1 MILFKP
7 KSTIDRA
14 MINASI
20 NKSFESKLNLYFDRD
35 QHGAWLKKHIE
46 SPAFIEQLEVAWGC
60 SDFAADQAANDPLC
74 FRQLV
79 ESGDL
84 NRCYSEESF
93 VQSLSLRIE
102 EISDRKDEM
111 QLSRQLRLFRRRE
124 MQRIL
129 WRDLNRLAD
138 LTETT
143 RDVTLLAEACIKI
156 ALDYLHPIVAD
167 NFGKPTNS
175 DGNEQKLLVI
185 AMGKMG
191 GGELNLS
198 SDIDLIF
205 AYPEAGQTVGAKKSV
220 SNQEFFE
227 RLGQKLINALDAKTA
242 DGFVF
247 RVDMRLRPYGQ
258 SGPLVQSFAALED
271 YYTTQGRGWERFAM
285 IKARVVTGDPANIE
299 MLQQIINP
307 FVYRRYLDYGA
318 IEALR
323 DLKRKINLEV
333 ARKGMQDNIKLGQ
346 GGIRE
351 LEFIVQSFQL
361 IRGGRL
367 QSLQV
372 QSFKQALDEIATE
385 GLLEAEIKTQLWQ
398 GYIFLRN
405 TEHVVQAINDKQT
418 QQLPIDEL
426 SQQRVATVMGA
437 SSWDEFLHQ
446 LDGHRENIHRCF
458 SNMIADDEQVSA
470 EEKESELFW
479 RPEMNADESIAV
491 LKALNYQ
498 QPEEIIDTLTQ
509 FYTSRAV
516 VALSAVPRTRLDGL
530 MPEVLR
536 VCAAQEDSDRTFG
549 LVFNLIQAVLRRSV
563 YLTLLIEN
571 AQALEQLA
579 LLCQRSKWIADQ
591 LTAFPDLLDE
601 LLDPRHL
608 YATQSKVDLQ
618 DQLRQQTLRL
628 DADDQEQQ
636 MEVVRYFVRACNLR
650 IAASEITGRLSLMEA
665 SDQLTWTAEVVV
677 EHVANVAWHQMA
689 QKYGTPAA
697 PMDRAN
703 SSPTPGFIVVAYG
716 KVGGLEMGYKSDL
729 DLVFLHDD
737 LASETTGGEK
747 SVDSSTFF
755 ARLGQ
760 RIIHLLSTSTHAG
773 MAYEI
778 DMRLRPSGNSG
789 MLVSSL
795 SAFEKYQQQS
805 AWTWEHQAL
814 VRSRV
819 IAGDKITAQSFDAIR
834 ISQLRRKRNIEK
846 LRDDVAEMRIKMRKH
861 LDKSTK
867 DDKYCLK
874 QASGGIVDIEFMV
887 QFAVLAWS
895 HKFEQLVQWTDTVR
909 LLETMSHTE
918 VISEHQAQQLIKIY
932 KIYRSKIHKLQLQ
945 NQSPRISLSKLCD
958 ERQLVSMEWDNL
970 IVSA

>member
-1 MILFKP
+1 M
-7 KSTIDRA
+7 T
-14 MINASI
+14 NTSI
-20 NKSFESKLNLYFDRD
+20 QQSFESKLNRYFNRD
-35 QHGAWLKKHIE
+35 QDSTWLKKH
-46 SPAFIEQLEVAWGC
+46 LEDAHFHQQIQHAWGC
-60 SDFAADQAANDPLC
+60 SDFAADQAASHPEE
-74 FRQLV
+74 FRELV

-84 NRCYSEESF
+84 ESPYSQNT
-93 VQSLSLRIE
+93 VLQSLKQI
-102 EISDRKDEM
+102 ISAIPDADEKA
-111 QLSRQLRLFRRRE
+111 LGRQLRLFRRRE
-124 MQRIL
+124 MQRII
-129 WRDLNRLAD
+129 WRDFNRLAD
-138 LTETT
+138 VTETT
-143 RDVTLLAEACIKI
+143 RDVTLLAEACIKVT
-156 ALDYLHPIVAD
+156 LDYLHPMVAND
-167 NFGKPTNS
+167 FGKPLDS
-175 DGNEQKLLVI
+175 CGNEQKLLVI

-205 AYPEAGQTVGAKKSV
+205 AYPEAGETLGAKRSV
-220 SNQEFFE
+220 SNQQFFE
-227 RLGQKLINALDAKTA
+227 RLGQKLIASLDAQTV

-258 SGPLVQSFAALED
+258 SGPLVQNFAALED

-285 IKARVVTGDPANIE
+285 VKARVVAGKPKSVEALNDI
-299 MLQQIINP
+299 LNP
-307 FVYRRYLDYGA
+307 FIYRRYLDYGA
-318 IEALR
+318 IELLR

-333 ARKGMQDNIKLGQ
+333 SRKGMQDNIKLGR

-372 QSFKQALDEIATE
+372 QPFQQALQQITVE
-385 GLLEAEIKTQLWQ
+385 GLLEEKIKTQLWQ
-398 GYIFLRN
+398 AYQFLRN
-405 TEHVVQAINDKQT
+405 TEHVLQGIDDKQT
-418 QQLPIDEL
+418 QQLPMDEL
-426 SQQRVATVMGA
+426 SQQRVALVMA
-437 SSWDEFLHQ
+437 ESSWDKFLNR
-446 LDGHRENIHRCF
+446 LDEHRENVHQCF
-458 SNMIADDEQVSA
+458 TNMIADEDQVSP
-470 EEKESELFW
+470 EQQSSEVNW
-479 RPEMNADESIAV
+479 QPEMNEDESID
-491 LKALNYQ
+491 LLQALNYQ
-498 QPEEIIDTLTQ
+498 KPEAIIETLKQ
-509 FYTSRAV
+509 FYTSRGV
-516 VALSAVPRTRLDGL
+516 VALAAVARARLDML

-549 LVFNLIQAVLRRSV
+549 LVFNLVQAVLRRSV

-571 AQALEQLA
+571 SQALEQLA
-579 LLCQRSKWIADQ
+579 LLCQRSQWIADQ

-601 LLDPRHL
+601 LLDPRNL
-608 YATQSKVDLQ
+608 YATQTKVDLQ
-618 DQLRQQTLRL
+618 DQLRQQTIRL
-628 DADDQEQQ
+628 DANDQEQQ

-650 IAASEITGRLSLMEA
+650 IAASEITNRLSLMEA

-677 EHVANVAWHQMA
+677 EHVANVAWHQMVA
-689 QKYGTPAA
+689 KYGTPVPAIDKTYDGA
-697 PMDRAN
+697 
-703 SSPTPGFIVVAYG
+703 TPGFIVVAYG

-729 DLVFLHDD
+729 DLVFLHDN
-737 LASETTGGEK
+737 LVGETIGGTK

-819 IAGDKITAQSFDAIR
+819 IAGDKTTALGFDAIR
-834 ISQLRRKRNIEK
+834 IKQLRKKRNIEK
-846 LRDDVAEMRIKMRKH
+846 LRNDVSEMRIKMRKH

-867 DDKYCLK
+867 DGKYCLK
-874 QASGGIVDIEFMV
+874 QSSGGIVDIEFMV

-895 HKFEQLVQWTDTVR
+895 NKYEQLFQWTDTVR
-909 LLETMSHTE
+909 LLDAMSNAE
-918 VISEHQAQQLIKIY
+918 VISEQQAQQLIEAY
-932 KIYRSKIHKLQLQ
+932 KIYRSAAHDLQLQ
-945 NQSPRISLSKLCD
+945 NRPA
-958 ERQLVSMEWDNL
+958 EVLVSEYTEQREAVQLCWQSFLSNHKKED
-970 IVSA
+970 

>member
-1 MILFKP
+1 
-7 KSTIDRA
+7 
-14 MINASI
+14 MINVSVQQ
-20 NKSFESKLNLYFDRD
+20 SFETKLNLYFDRD
-35 QHGAWLKKHIE
+35 QDSAWLKKYLEDSQFHQ
-46 SPAFIEQLEVAWGC
+46 QLELTWGC
-60 SDFAADQAANDPLC
+60 SDFAADQAISDPCL

-84 NRCYSEESF
+84 DRSYSADGLL
-93 VQSLSLRIE
+93 QSLRLRVQE
-102 EISDRKDEM
+102 TTTVNNEPE
-111 QLSRQLRLFRRRE
+111 LSRQLRLFRRRE
-124 MQRIL
+124 MQRII
-129 WRDLNRLAD
+129 WRDLNRLSD
-138 LTETT
+138 LIETT
-143 RDVTLLAEACIKI
+143 RDVTLLAEACIQV

-167 NFGKPTNS
+167 HFGKPMDS
-175 DGNEQKLLVI
+175 YGNEQKLLVI

-205 AYPEAGQTVGAKKSV
+205 AYPEAGETEGAKRSV
-220 SNQEFFE
+220 SNQQFFE
-227 RLGQKLINALDAKTA
+227 RLGQKLIASLDAQTI

-258 SGPLVQSFAALED
+258 SGPLVQNFAALED

-285 IKARVVTGDPANIE
+285 VKARVVTGDQASAV
-299 MLQQIINP
+299 MLQEILNP

-318 IEALR
+318 IESLR

-333 ARKGMQDNIKLGQ
+333 ARKGMQDNIKLGR

-361 IRGGRL
+361 IRGGRI
-367 QSLQV
+367 QRLQV
-372 QSFKQALDEIATE
+372 QSFKQALDQITEE
-385 GLLEAEIKTQLWQ
+385 GLLEEAIKTQLWQ
-398 GYIFLRN
+398 AYQFLRN
-405 TEHVVQAINDKQT
+405 TEHVLQAIDDKQT
-418 QQLPIDEL
+418 QQLPMDEL
-426 SQQRVATVMGA
+426 SQQRVALLMGA
-437 SSWDEFLHQ
+437 SNWNKFLEQ
-446 LDGHRENIHRCF
+446 LEAHRENAHLCF
-458 SNMIADDEQVSA
+458 ANMIADEEETSTEQQGSQPDWQ
-470 EEKESELFW
+470 S
-479 RPEMNADESIAV
+479 EMNADESMA
-491 LKALNYQ
+491 LLQALNYQ
-498 QPEEIIDTLTQ
+498 QPAAIIETLKQ
-509 FYTSRAV
+509 FYASRAV
-516 VALSAVPRTRLDGL
+516 VSLAAVPRTRLDAL

-536 VCAAQEDSDRTFG
+536 VCAAQEESDRTFG
-549 LVFNLIQAVLRRSV
+549 LVFNLIQAVIRRSV

-571 AQALEQLA
+571 TQALEQLA
-579 LLCQRSKWIADQ
+579 LLCQRSQWIADQ

-601 LLDPRHL
+601 LLDPRNL

-628 DADDQEQQ
+628 DANDQEQQ
-636 MEVVRYFVRACNLR
+636 MEVIRYFVRACNLR

-689 QKYGTPAA
+689 AKYGTPV
-697 PMDRAN
+697 PTMDKTYDGA
-703 SSPTPGFIVVAYG
+703 TPGFIVVAYG

-729 DLVFLHDD
+729 DLVFLHDN
-737 LASETTGGEK
+737 LVGETVGGPK

-819 IAGDKITAQSFDAIR
+819 IAGDTITAQAFNAIR
-834 ISQLRRKRNIEK
+834 VDQLRTTRNIEK
-846 LRDDVAEMRIKMRKH
+846 LRNDVAEMRIKMRKH

-867 DDKYCLK
+867 DGKYCLK

-895 HKFEQLVQWTDTVR
+895 HKSDQLVQWTDTVR
-909 LLETMSHTE
+909 LLETMSNTE
-918 VISEHQAQQLIKIY
+918 VISAHQAQQLIEAY
-932 KIYRSKIHKLQLQ
+932 KIFRSAAHDLQLQ
-945 NQSPRISLSKLCD
+945 NRPAEVLLSEFTEQREAVQQCWQSFLSNHMKED
-958 ERQLVSMEWDNL
+958 
-970 IVSA
+970 

>member
-1 MILFKP
+1 
-7 KSTIDRA
+7 
-14 MINASI
+14 MINALI
-20 NKSFESKLNLYFDRD
+20 QQSFEAKLNLYFERD
-35 QHGAWLKKHIE
+35 QDCAWLKKHLE
-46 SPAFIEQLEVAWGC
+46 DSEFLQQLQIAWGC
-60 SDFAADQAANDPLC
+60 SDFAADQAASHC
-74 FRQLV
+74 EEFHELV
-79 ESGDL
+79 KSGDL
-84 NRCYSEESF
+84 ESPYSQNT
-93 VQSLSLRIE
+93 VLKSLKQI
-102 EISDRKDEM
+102 ISVIPDADEKA
-111 QLSRQLRLFRRRE
+111 LAKQLRLFRRRE
-124 MQRIL
+124 MQRII

-138 LTETT
+138 VTETT
-143 RDVTLLAEACIKI
+143 RDMTLLAEACIKV
-156 ALDYLHPIVAD
+156 ALDYLHPMVAND
-167 NFGKPTNS
+167 FGKPMDS
-175 DGNEQKLLVI
+175 SGNEQKLLVI

-205 AYPEAGQTVGAKKSV
+205 AYPQSGETEGAKRSV
-220 SNQEFFE
+220 SNQQFFE
-227 RLGQKLINALDAKTA
+227 RLGQKLIASLDAQTS

-258 SGPLVQSFAALED
+258 SGPLVQNFAALED
-271 YYTTQGRGWERFAM
+271 YYMTQGRDWERFAM
-285 IKARVVTGDPANIE
+285 IKARVVAGDSDSAE
-299 MLQQIINP
+299 ELQAILHP
-307 FVYRRYLDYGA
+307 FIYRRYLDYGA

-333 ARKGMQDNIKLGQ
+333 TRKGMQDNIKLGR

-367 QSLQV
+367 QSLQM
-372 QSFKQALDEIATE
+372 QSFQQALEQITVE
-385 GLLEAEIKTQLWQ
+385 GLLEEKIKTQLWQ
-398 GYIFLRN
+398 AYQFLRN
-405 TEHVVQAINDKQT
+405 TEHIIQAIDDKQT

-426 SQQRVATVMGA
+426 AQQRVATVMNA
-437 SSWDEFLHQ
+437 ISWDEFLKQ
-446 LDGHRENIHRCF
+446 LDEHRKNVHQCF
-458 SNMIADDEQVSA
+458 ANMIADDEVTIS
-470 EEKESELFW
+470 SEQQHSDLHW
-479 RPEMNADESIAV
+479 QPEMNADQSLHI
-491 LKALNYQ
+491 LRQLDYQ
-498 QPEEIIDTLTQ
+498 QPEAIIETLNG
-509 FYTSRAV
+509 FYASRAV
-516 VALSAVPRTRLDGL
+516 ISLAAVPRARLDAL
-530 MPEVLR
+530 MPEVIR
-536 VCAAQEDSDRTFG
+536 VCAAQEENDRTFG

-571 AQALEQLA
+571 TQALEQLA
-579 LLCQRSKWIADQ
+579 LLCQRSAWIADQ

-601 LLDPRHL
+601 LLDPRNL
-608 YATQSKVDLQ
+608 YATQDKRDLQ

-628 DADDQEQQ
+628 DNNDLEQQ

-677 EHVANVAWHQMA
+677 EHVTNVAWDQVA
-689 QKYGTPAA
+689 EKYGTPASA
-697 PMDRAN
+697 KD
-703 SSPTPGFIVVAYG
+703 SVSCETPGFIVVAYG

-737 LASETTGGEK
+737 LASETSGGPK

-760 RIIHLLSTSTHAG
+760 RIIHILSTPTHAG

-819 IAGDKITAQSFDAIR
+819 IAGDKLTADAFNTIR
-834 ISQLRRKRNIEK
+834 VEQISQTRDLDK
-846 LRDDVAEMRIKMRKH
+846 LRLDVEEMRIKMRNH
-861 LDKSTK
+861 LNKSEK
-867 DDKYCLK
+867 EGKYSLK
-874 QASGGIVDIEFMV
+874 QATGGIVDIEFMV

-895 HKFEQLVQWTDTVR
+895 HQSEELTQWTDTVR
-909 LLETMSHTE
+909 LLEAMVQAE
-918 VISEHQAQQLIKIY
+918 VIEGQQAQRLIEAY
-932 KIYRSKIHKLQLQ
+932 KIYRSAAHDLQLQ
-945 NQSPRISLSKLCD
+945 NRPAEVLLS
-958 ERQLVSMEWDNL
+958 EFTEQREAVQESWQYFFSQHN
-970 IVSA
+970 

>member
-1 MILFKP
+1 MTALIQQ
-7 KSTIDRA
+7 
-14 MINASI
+14 
-20 NKSFESKLNLYFDRD
+20 SFETKLNLFFERD
-35 QHGAWLKKHIE
+35 QSCAWLKKCTE
-46 SPAFIEQLEVAWGC
+46 DSAFSQQLARAWGC
-60 SDFAADQAANDPLC
+60 SDFAADQAIRDPES

-84 NRCYSEESF
+84 NKSYSQDSML
-93 VQSLSLRIE
+93 QAMSRRIE
-102 EISDRKDEM
+102 AISDANDE
-111 QLSRQLRLFRRRE
+111 QELNRQLRLFRRRE
-124 MQRIL
+124 MQRII

-143 RDVTLLAEACIKI
+143 RDVTLLAEACIQV
-156 ALDYLHPIVAD
+156 ALDYLHPIVVE
-167 NFGKPTNS
+167 NFGRPLDS
-175 DGNEQKLLVI
+175 RGNEQKLLVI

-205 AYPEAGQTVGAKKSV
+205 AYPEAGQTEGSKKTV
-220 SNQEFFE
+220 SNQQFFE
-227 RLGQKLINALDAKTA
+227 RLGQKLIACLDAQTV

-258 SGPLVQSFAALED
+258 SGPLVQNFAALED

-285 IKARVVTGDPANIE
+285 VKARVVSGDSVCAAV
-299 MLQQIINP
+299 LQEIIDP

-333 ARKGMQDNIKLGQ
+333 ARKGMHSNIKLGQ

-367 QSLQV
+367 PCLQV
-372 QSFKQALDEIATE
+372 QSFKQALDQIAAE
-385 GLLEAEIKTQLWQ
+385 GLLEADIVSQLWRA
-398 GYIFLRN
+398 YEFLRN
-405 TEHVVQAINDKQT
+405 TEHALQAIDDKQT
-418 QQLPIDEL
+418 QQLPMDEL
-426 SQQRVATVMGA
+426 SQQRVAAIMDATH
-437 SSWDEFLHQ
+437 WDDFLQQ
-446 LDGHRENIHRCF
+446 LDSHRENVHRCF
-458 SNMIADDEQVSA
+458 SDMIADEDQVSA
-470 EEKESELFW
+470 EQKNSELSW
-479 RPEMNADESIAV
+479 RPEMNADESIAL
-491 LKALNYQ
+491 LKALNYH
-498 QPEEIIDTLTQ
+498 QPQAILETLTQ
-509 FYTSRAV
+509 FYASRAV

-536 VCAAQEDSDRTFG
+536 VCAVQEDSDRTFG

-591 LTAFPDLLDE
+591 LAAFPDLLDE
-601 LLDPRHL
+601 LLDPRNL
-608 YATQSKVDLQ
+608 YATYSKTDLQ

-628 DADDQEQQ
+628 EVNDQEQQ
-636 MEVVRYFVRACNLR
+636 MEVIRYFVRACNLR
-650 IAASEITGRLSLMEA
+650 IAASEITGRLSLMQA

-689 QKYGTPAA
+689 EKYGTPAS
-697 PMDRAN
+697 PIDRMD
-703 SSPTPGFIVVAYG
+703 SSATPGFIVIAYG

-737 LASETTGGEK
+737 LASETSGGPR

-819 IAGDKITAQSFDAIR
+819 IAGDKITAQSFNTIR
-834 ISQLRRKRNIEK
+834 IEQLRRKRNIEK
-846 LRDDVAEMRIKMRKH
+846 LRDDVVEMRSKMRKH

-867 DDKYCLK
+867 DGKYCLK

-895 HKFEQLVQWTDTVR
+895 HKSEPLVQWTDTVR
-909 LLETMSHTE
+909 LLETMSNTG
-918 VISEHQAQQLIKIY
+918 VISEPQAQQLIEAY
-932 KIYRSKIHKLQLQ
+932 KIYRSAAHDLQLQ
-945 NQSPRISLSKLCD
+945 NQPAEVLLSEFTEQREAVQQCWRSFLSNHKKED
-958 ERQLVSMEWDNL
+958 
-970 IVSA
+970 

>member
-1 MILFKP
+1 
-7 KSTIDRA
+7 
-14 MINASI
+14 MINVSVQQ
-20 NKSFESKLNLYFDRD
+20 SFETKLNLYFYRD
-35 QHGAWLKKHIE
+35 QDSAWLKKYLEDSQFHQ
-46 SPAFIEQLEVAWGC
+46 QLELTWGC
-60 SDFAADQAANDPLC
+60 SDFAADQAISDPLG

-79 ESGDL
+79 ESGDFD
-84 NRCYSEESF
+84 RSYSPERM
-93 VQSLSLRIE
+93 VQSLSQRVKAI
-102 EISDRKDEM
+102 KVANDEPE
-111 QLSRQLRLFRRRE
+111 LSRQLRLFRRRE
-124 MQRIL
+124 MQRII
-129 WRDLNRLAD
+129 WRDLNRLSD
-138 LTETT
+138 LIETT
-143 RDVTLLAEACIKI
+143 RDVTLLAEACIQV

-167 NFGKPTNS
+167 HFGRPIDS
-175 DGNEQKLLVI
+175 WGNEQKLLVI

-205 AYPEAGQTVGAKKSV
+205 AYPEAGDTKGAKRSV
-220 SNQEFFE
+220 SNQQFFE
-227 RLGQKLINALDAKTA
+227 RLGQKLIASLDAQTI

-258 SGPLVQSFAALED
+258 SGPLVQNFAALED

-285 IKARVVTGDPANIE
+285 VKARVVTGDQASAV
-299 MLQQIINP
+299 MLQEILNP

-318 IEALR
+318 IESLR

-333 ARKGMQDNIKLGQ
+333 ARKGMQDNIKLGR

-361 IRGGRL
+361 IRGGRI
-367 QSLQV
+367 QRLQV
-372 QSFKQALDEIATE
+372 QSFIQALDQITEE
-385 GLLEAEIKTQLWQ
+385 GLLDEAIKTQLWQ
-398 GYIFLRN
+398 AYQFLRN
-405 TEHVVQAINDKQT
+405 TEHVLQAIDDKQT
-418 QQLPIDEL
+418 QQLPVDEL
-426 SQQRVATVMGA
+426 SQQRVALVMGA
-437 SSWDEFLHQ
+437 SNWDKFLEQ
-446 LDGHRENIHRCF
+446 LEAHRENAHRCF
-458 SNMIADDEQVSA
+458 SNMIADEEETSSEQQGSQPDWQ
-470 EEKESELFW
+470 S
-479 RPEMNADESIAV
+479 EMNADESMA
-491 LKALNYQ
+491 LLQALNYQ
-498 QPEEIIDTLTQ
+498 QPAAIIETLKQ
-509 FYTSRAV
+509 FYASRAV
-516 VALSAVPRTRLDGL
+516 VSLAAVPRTRLDAL

-536 VCAAQEDSDRTFG
+536 VCAAQEESDRTFG
-549 LVFNLIQAVLRRSV
+549 LVFNLIQAVIRRSV

-571 AQALEQLA
+571 TQALEQLA
-579 LLCQRSKWIADQ
+579 LLCQRSQWIADQ

-601 LLDPRHL
+601 LLDPRNL

-618 DQLRQQTLRL
+618 DQLRQQALRL
-628 DADDQEQQ
+628 DANDQEQQ
-636 MEVVRYFVRACNLR
+636 MEVIRYFVRACSLR
-650 IAASEITGRLSLMEA
+650 IAASEITGRLTLMEA

-689 QKYGTPAA
+689 AKYGTPVPAIDKTYDGA
-697 PMDRAN
+697 
-703 SSPTPGFIVVAYG
+703 TPGFIVVAYG

-729 DLVFLHDD
+729 DLVFLHDN
-737 LASETTGGEK
+737 LVGETIGGPK

-795 SAFEKYQQQS
+795 NAFEKYQQQS

-819 IAGDKITAQSFDAIR
+819 IAGDTITAQEFNAIR
-834 ISQLRRKRNIEK
+834 ADQLRTTRNIEK
-846 LRDDVAEMRIKMRKH
+846 LRNDVAEMRIKMRKH

-867 DDKYCLK
+867 DGKYCLK

-909 LLETMSHTE
+909 LLETMSNTE
-918 VISEHQAQQLIKIY
+918 VISAHQAQQLIEAY
-932 KIYRSKIHKLQLQ
+932 KIFRSAAHDLQLQ
-945 NQSPRISLSKLCD
+945 NRPAEVMLSEFTEQREAVQLCWQSFLSNHKKED
-958 ERQLVSMEWDNL
+958 
-970 IVSA
+970 

>member
-1 MILFKP
+1 
-7 KSTIDRA
+7 
-14 MINASI
+14 MINALI
-20 NKSFESKLNLYFDRD
+20 QQSFETKLNLYFERD
-35 QHGAWLKKHIE
+35 KNSAWLKKLTGDAE
-46 SPAFIEQLEVAWGC
+46 FLQQLQLAWGC
-60 SDFAADQAANDPLC
+60 SDFAADQAASHPEE
-74 FRQLV
+74 FRELV

-84 NRCYSEESF
+84 ESSYSQNT
-93 VQSLSLRIE
+93 VLKSLKQI
-102 EISDRKDEM
+102 ISAIPDADEKA
-111 QLSRQLRLFRRRE
+111 LAKQLRLFRRRE
-124 MQRIL
+124 IQRII

-143 RDVTLLAEACIKI
+143 RDMTLLAEACINI
-156 ALDYLHPIVAD
+156 ALDYLHPMIASD
-167 NFGKPTNS
+167 FGKPLDS
-175 DGNEQKLLVI
+175 YGNEQKLLVI

-205 AYPEAGQTVGAKKSV
+205 AYPEAGETVGAKRSV
-220 SNQEFFE
+220 SNQQFFE
-227 RLGQKLINALDAKTA
+227 RLGQKLIASLDAQTV

-258 SGPLVQSFAALED
+258 SGPLVQNFAALED

-285 IKARVVTGDPANIE
+285 VKARVVAGASKSIE
-299 MLQQIINP
+299 VLNDILKP

-318 IEALR
+318 IESLR

-333 ARKGMQDNIKLGQ
+333 ARKGMQDNIKLGR

-367 QSLQV
+367 QCLQV
-372 QSFKQALDEIATE
+372 QSFHQALEQITVE
-385 GLLEAEIKTQLWQ
+385 GLLEEKIKTQLWQ
-398 GYIFLRN
+398 AYHFLRN
-405 TEHVVQAINDKQT
+405 TEHGLQGIDDKQT

-426 SQQRVATVMGA
+426 SQQRVALVMGA
-437 SSWDEFLHQ
+437 SHWDKFLEQ
-446 LDGHRENIHRCF
+446 LDTHRENVYCCF
-458 SNMIADDEQVSA
+458 ANMITDE
-470 EEKESELFW
+470 EETSSEQDSSEHDW
-479 RPEMNADESIAV
+479 RSEMNTDESIA
-491 LKALNYQ
+491 LLQTLNYQ
-498 QPEEIIDTLTQ
+498 KPEVIIETLKQ
-509 FYTSRAV
+509 FYTSRGV
-516 VALSAVPRTRLDGL
+516 VALAAVARARLDAL

-536 VCAAQEDSDRTFG
+536 VCAVQEDSDRTFG
-549 LVFNLIQAVLRRSV
+549 LVFNLVQAVLRRSV

-571 AQALEQLA
+571 SQALEQLA
-579 LLCQRSKWIADQ
+579 LLCQRSQWIADQ
-591 LTAFPDLLDE
+591 LTTFPDLLDE
-601 LLDPRHL
+601 LLDPRNL
-608 YATQSKVDLQ
+608 YATQTKVDLQ

-628 DADDQEQQ
+628 DANDQEQQ

-677 EHVANVAWHQMA
+677 EHVANVAWHQMIA
-689 QKYGTPAA
+689 KYGTPVPAINKTYDGA
-697 PMDRAN
+697 
-703 SSPTPGFIVVAYG
+703 TPGFIVVAYG

-737 LASETTGGEK
+737 LVGATVGGPK
-747 SVDSSTFF
+747 SVDSATFF

-819 IAGDKITAQSFDAIR
+819 IAGDKITAKGFSAIR
-834 ISQLRRKRNIEK
+834 VKQLRQKRNIEK
-846 LRDDVAEMRIKMRKH
+846 LRNDVSEMRIKMRKH

-867 DDKYCLK
+867 DGKYCLK
-874 QASGGIVDIEFMV
+874 QSSGGIVDIEFMV

-895 HKFEQLVQWTDTVR
+895 NKSGQLVQWTDTVR
-909 LLETMSHTE
+909 LLEAMSNAQ
-918 VISEHQAQQLIKIY
+918 VICEQQAQQLIEAY
-932 KIYRSKIHKLQLQ
+932 KIYRSAAHDLQLQ
-945 NQSPRISLSKLCD
+945 NLPA
-958 ERQLVSMEWDNL
+958 EVLVSEYTEQREAVQLCWQSFLSNHKKED
-970 IVSA
+970 

>member
-1 MILFKP
+1 
-7 KSTIDRA
+7 
-14 MINASI
+14 MINALI
-20 NKSFESKLNLYFDRD
+20 QQSFETKLNLYFERD
-35 QHGAWLKKHIE
+35 KNSAWLKKLTDDAE
-46 SPAFIEQLEVAWGC
+46 FLQQLQLAWGC
-60 SDFAADQAANDPLC
+60 SDFAADQAASHPEE
-74 FRQLV
+74 FRELV

-84 NRCYSEESF
+84 ESSYSQNT
-93 VQSLSLRIE
+93 VLKSLKQI
-102 EISDRKDEM
+102 ISAIPDADEKA
-111 QLSRQLRLFRRRE
+111 LAKQLRLFRRRE
-124 MQRIL
+124 IQRII

-143 RDVTLLAEACIKI
+143 RDMTLLAEACINI
-156 ALDYLHPIVAD
+156 ALDYLHPMIASD
-167 NFGKPTNS
+167 FGKPLDS
-175 DGNEQKLLVI
+175 YGNEQKLLVI

-205 AYPEAGQTVGAKKSV
+205 AYPEAGETLGAKRSV
-220 SNQEFFE
+220 SNQQFFE
-227 RLGQKLINALDAKTA
+227 RLGQRLIASLDAQTV

-258 SGPLVQSFAALED
+258 SGPLVQNFAALED

-285 IKARVVTGDPANIE
+285 VKARVVSGASKSIE
-299 MLQQIINP
+299 VLNDILKP

-318 IEALR
+318 IESLR

-333 ARKGMQDNIKLGQ
+333 ARKGMQDNIKLGR

-367 QSLQV
+367 QCLQV
-372 QSFKQALDEIATE
+372 QSFHQALEQITVE
-385 GLLEAEIKTQLWQ
+385 GLLEEKIKTQLWQ
-398 GYIFLRN
+398 AYHFLRN
-405 TEHVVQAINDKQT
+405 TEHGLQGIDDKQT

-426 SQQRVATVMGA
+426 SQQRVALVMGA
-437 SSWDEFLHQ
+437 SHWDKFLEQ
-446 LDGHRENIHRCF
+446 LDTHRENVHCCF
-458 SNMIADDEQVSA
+458 ANMIADEEETSSEQDS
-470 EEKESELFW
+470 SEHDW
-479 RPEMNADESIAV
+479 RSEMNTDESIA
-491 LKALNYQ
+491 LLQTLNYQ
-498 QPEEIIDTLTQ
+498 KPEVIIETLKQ
-509 FYTSRAV
+509 FYTSRGV
-516 VALSAVPRTRLDGL
+516 VALAAVARARLDAL

-536 VCAAQEDSDRTFG
+536 VCAVQEDSDRTFG
-549 LVFNLIQAVLRRSV
+549 LVFNLVQAVLRRSV

-571 AQALEQLA
+571 SQALEQLA
-579 LLCQRSKWIADQ
+579 LLCQRSQWIADQ
-591 LTAFPDLLDE
+591 LTTFPDLLDE
-601 LLDPRHL
+601 LLDPRNL
-608 YATQSKVDLQ
+608 YATQTKVDLQ

-628 DADDQEQQ
+628 DANDQEQQ

-677 EHVANVAWHQMA
+677 EHVANVAWHQMIA
-689 QKYGTPAA
+689 KYGTPVPAINKTYDGA
-697 PMDRAN
+697 
-703 SSPTPGFIVVAYG
+703 TPGFIVVAYG

-737 LASETTGGEK
+737 LVGATVGGPK
-747 SVDSSTFF
+747 SVDSATFF

-819 IAGDKITAQSFDAIR
+819 IAGDKITAKGFSAIR
-834 ISQLRRKRNIEK
+834 VKQLRQKRNIEK
-846 LRDDVAEMRIKMRKH
+846 LRNDVSEMRIKMRKH

-867 DDKYCLK
+867 DGKYCLK
-874 QASGGIVDIEFMV
+874 QSSGGIVDIEFMV

-895 HKFEQLVQWTDTVR
+895 NKSEQLVQWTDTVR
-909 LLETMSHTE
+909 LLEAMSNAQ
-918 VISEHQAQQLIKIY
+918 VICEQQAQQLIEAY
-932 KIYRSKIHKLQLQ
+932 KIYRSAAHDLQLQ
-945 NQSPRISLSKLCD
+945 NLPA
-958 ERQLVSMEWDNL
+958 EVLVSEYTEQREAVQLCWQSFLSNHKKED
-970 IVSA
+970 

>member
-1 MILFKP
+1 M
-7 KSTIDRA
+7 T
-14 MINASI
+14 NTSI
-20 NKSFESKLNLYFDRD
+20 QQSFESKLNRYFDRD
-35 QHGAWLKKHIE
+35 QDSAWLKKH
-46 SPAFIEQLEVAWGC
+46 LEDAQFHQQVQRAWGC
-60 SDFAADQAANDPLC
+60 SDFAADQAISDPSGL
-74 FRQLV
+74 RQLV

-84 NRCYSEESF
+84 HRSYSPGCLL
-93 VQSLSLRIE
+93 QSLTQRITA
-102 EISDRKDEM
+102 IKSANDEPE
-111 QLSRQLRLFRRRE
+111 LSRQLRLFRRRE
-124 MQRIL
+124 MQRIV
-129 WRDLNRLAD
+129 WRDLNRLSD
-138 LTETT
+138 LIETT
-143 RDVTLLAEACIKI
+143 RDVTLLAEACIQV

-167 NFGKPTNS
+167 NFGRPLDS
-175 DGNEQKLLVI
+175 QGNEQKLLVI

-205 AYPEAGQTVGAKKSV
+205 AYPEAGETQSEKRPV
-220 SNQEFFE
+220 SNQQFFE
-227 RLGQKLINALDAKTA
+227 RLGQKLISSLDAQTV

-258 SGPLVQSFAALED
+258 SGPLVQNFAALED

-285 IKARVVTGDPANIE
+285 IKARVVAGDQASAE
-299 MLQQIINP
+299 LLQEILNP

-318 IEALR
+318 IESLR

-333 ARKGMQDNIKLGQ
+333 TRKGMQNNIKLGQ

-361 IRGGRL
+361 IRGGRI

-372 QSFKQALDEIATE
+372 QSFKQALEQITKE
-385 GLLEAEIKTQLWQ
+385 GLLEADNKDQLWQ
-398 GYIFLRN
+398 AYQFLRN
-405 TEHVVQAINDKQT
+405 TEHVLQAMDDKQT
-418 QQLPIDEL
+418 QQLPMDEL
-426 SQQRVATVMGA
+426 SQQRLASVMGG
-437 SSWDEFLHQ
+437 SSWDKFLEQ
-446 LDGHRENIHRCF
+446 LDAHRENVHRCF
-458 SNMIADDEQVSA
+458 NDMIADEEKAST
-470 EEKESELFW
+470 EKESAQPDW
-479 RPEMNADESIAV
+479 QPEMNTDQSVA
-491 LKALNYQ
+491 LLQALNYQ
-498 QPEEIIDTLTQ
+498 QPDTIIATLKQ
-509 FYTSRAV
+509 FYASRAV
-516 VALSAVPRTRLDGL
+516 VALAAVPRARLDAL
-530 MPEVLR
+530 IPEVLR
-536 VCAAQEDSDRTFG
+536 VCAAKEESDRTFG
-549 LVFNLIQAVLRRSV
+549 LVFNLIQAVIRRSV

-571 AQALEQLA
+571 SQALEQLA
-579 LLCQRSKWIADQ
+579 LLCQRSQWIADQ
-591 LTAFPDLLDE
+591 LTAYPDLLDE
-601 LLDPRHL
+601 LLDPRNL
-608 YATQSKVDLQ
+608 YATQTKVDLQ

-628 DADDQEQQ
+628 DMNDQEQQ
-636 MEVVRYFVRACNLR
+636 METIRYFVRACNLR

-689 QKYGTPAA
+689 AKYGTPLPAIDKTYDGA
-697 PMDRAN
+697 
-703 SSPTPGFIVVAYG
+703 TPGFIVVAYG

-729 DLVFLHDD
+729 DLVFLHDN
-737 LASETTGGEK
+737 LVGETVGGPK

-795 SAFEKYQQQS
+795 SSFEKYQQQS

-819 IAGDKITAQSFDAIR
+819 IAGDTITAQGFNAIR
-834 ISQLRRKRNIEK
+834 IDQLRKKRNIEK
-846 LRDDVAEMRIKMRKH
+846 LRNDVSEMRIKMRKH

-867 DDKYCLK
+867 DGKYSLK

-887 QFAVLAWS
+887 QFGVLAWS

-909 LLETMSHTE
+909 LLEAMANTE
-918 VISEHQAQQLIKIY
+918 VMSEHQAQKLIEAY
-932 KIYRSKIHKLQLQ
+932 KIFRSAAHDLQLQ
-945 NQSPRISLSKLCD
+945 NQPAEVLLSEFTEQREAVQLCWQSFLSNHKQED
-958 ERQLVSMEWDNL
+958 
-970 IVSA
+970 

>member
-1 MILFKP
+1 MTALIQQ
-7 KSTIDRA
+7 
-14 MINASI
+14 
-20 NKSFESKLNLYFDRD
+20 SFETKLNLFFERD
-35 QHGAWLKKHIE
+35 QSCAWLKKCTE
-46 SPAFIEQLEVAWGC
+46 DSVFSQQLARTWGC
-60 SDFAADQAANDPLC
+60 SDFAADQAIRDPQS

-84 NRCYSEESF
+84 NKSYS
-93 VQSLSLRIE
+93 QDGMLQALSRRIE
-102 EISDRKDEM
+102 AISDANDE
-111 QLSRQLRLFRRRE
+111 QELNRQLRLFRRRE
-124 MQRIL
+124 MQRII

-143 RDVTLLAEACIKI
+143 RDVTLLAEACIQV
-156 ALDYLHPIVAD
+156 ALDYLHPIVVE
-167 NFGKPTNS
+167 NFGRPLDS
-175 DGNEQKLLVI
+175 GGNEQKLLVI

-205 AYPEAGQTVGAKKSV
+205 AYPEAGQTEGPKKTV
-220 SNQEFFE
+220 SNQQFFE
-227 RLGQKLINALDAKTA
+227 RLGQKLIACLDAQTV

-258 SGPLVQSFAALED
+258 SGPLVQNFAALED

-285 IKARVVTGDPANIE
+285 VKARVVSGDSVCAAV
-299 MLQQIINP
+299 LQEIIDP

-333 ARKGMQDNIKLGQ
+333 ARKGMHSNIKLGQ

-367 QSLQV
+367 PCLQV
-372 QSFKQALDEIATE
+372 QSFKQALDQIAAE
-385 GLLEAEIKTQLWQ
+385 GLLEADIVSQLWRA
-398 GYIFLRN
+398 YEFLRN
-405 TEHVVQAINDKQT
+405 TEHALQAIDDKQT
-418 QQLPIDEL
+418 QQLPMDEL
-426 SQQRVATVMGA
+426 SQQRVAAVMDA
-437 SSWDEFLHQ
+437 THWDDFLQQ
-446 LDGHRENIHRCF
+446 LDSHRENVHRCF
-458 SNMIADDEQVSA
+458 SDMIADEDQVSA
-470 EEKESELFW
+470 EQKNSELSW
-479 RPEMNADESIAV
+479 RPEMNADESIAL

-498 QPEEIIDTLTQ
+498 QPQAILETLTQ
-509 FYTSRAV
+509 FYASRAV

-591 LTAFPDLLDE
+591 LAAFPDLLDE
-601 LLDPRHL
+601 LLDPRNL
-608 YATQSKVDLQ
+608 YATYSKTDLQ

-628 DADDQEQQ
+628 EVNDQEQQ
-636 MEVVRYFVRACNLR
+636 MEVIRYFVRACNLR
-650 IAASEITGRLSLMEA
+650 IAASEITGRLSLMQA

-689 QKYGTPAA
+689 EKYGTPAS
-697 PMDRAN
+697 PIDRMD
-703 SSPTPGFIVVAYG
+703 SSATPGFIVIAYG

-737 LASETTGGEK
+737 LASETSGGPR

-819 IAGDKITAQSFDAIR
+819 IAGDKITAQSFNTIR
-834 ISQLRRKRNIEK
+834 IEQLRRKRNIEK
-846 LRDDVAEMRIKMRKH
+846 LRDDVVEMRSKMRKH

-867 DDKYCLK
+867 DGKYCLK

-895 HKFEQLVQWTDTVR
+895 HKSEPLVQWTDTVR
-909 LLETMSHTE
+909 LLETMSNSG
-918 VISEHQAQQLIKIY
+918 VISEPQAQQLIEAY
-932 KIYRSKIHKLQLQ
+932 KIYRSAAHDLQLQ
-945 NQSPRISLSKLCD
+945 NQPAEVLLSEFTEQREAVQQCWRSFLSNHKKED
-958 ERQLVSMEWDNL
+958 
-970 IVSA
+970 

>member
-1 MILFKP
+1 MTALIQQ
-7 KSTIDRA
+7 
-14 MINASI
+14 
-20 NKSFESKLNLYFDRD
+20 SFETKLNLFFERD
-35 QHGAWLKKHIE
+35 QSCAWLKKCTE
-46 SPAFIEQLEVAWGC
+46 DSAFSQQLARAWGC
-60 SDFAADQAANDPLC
+60 SDFAADQAVRDPES

-84 NRCYSEESF
+84 NKSYSQDSML
-93 VQSLSLRIE
+93 QAMSRRIE
-102 EISDRKDEM
+102 AISDANDE
-111 QLSRQLRLFRRRE
+111 QELNRQLRLFRRRE
-124 MQRIL
+124 MQRII

-143 RDVTLLAEACIKI
+143 RDVTLLAEACIQV
-156 ALDYLHPIVAD
+156 ALDYLHPIVVE
-167 NFGKPTNS
+167 NFGRPLDS
-175 DGNEQKLLVI
+175 RGNEQKLLVI

-205 AYPEAGQTVGAKKSV
+205 AYPEAGQTEGPKKTV
-220 SNQEFFE
+220 SNQQFFE
-227 RLGQKLINALDAKTA
+227 RLGQKLIACLDAQTV

-258 SGPLVQSFAALED
+258 SGPLVQNFAALED

-285 IKARVVTGDPANIE
+285 VKARVVSGDSVCAAV
-299 MLQQIINP
+299 LQEIIDP

-333 ARKGMQDNIKLGQ
+333 ARKGMHSNIKLGQ

-367 QSLQV
+367 PCLQV
-372 QSFKQALDEIATE
+372 QSFKQALDQIAAE
-385 GLLEAEIKTQLWQ
+385 GLLEPDIVSQLWRA
-398 GYIFLRN
+398 YEFLRN
-405 TEHVVQAINDKQT
+405 TEHALQAIDDKQT
-418 QQLPIDEL
+418 QQLPMDEL
-426 SQQRVATVMGA
+426 SQQRVAAVMDA
-437 SSWDEFLHQ
+437 THWDDFLQQ
-446 LDGHRENIHRCF
+446 LDSHRENVHRCF
-458 SNMIADDEQVSA
+458 SDMIADEDQVSA
-470 EEKESELFW
+470 EQKNSELSW
-479 RPEMNADESIAV
+479 RPEMNADESIAL

-498 QPEEIIDTLTQ
+498 QPQAILETLTQ
-509 FYTSRAV
+509 FYASRAV
-516 VALSAVPRTRLDGL
+516 IALSAVPRTRLDGL

-591 LTAFPDLLDE
+591 LAAFPDLLDE
-601 LLDPRHL
+601 LLDPRNL
-608 YATQSKVDLQ
+608 YATYSKTDLQ

-628 DADDQEQQ
+628 EVNDQEQQ
-636 MEVVRYFVRACNLR
+636 MEVIRYFVRACNLR
-650 IAASEITGRLSLMEA
+650 IAASEITGRLSLMQA

-689 QKYGTPAA
+689 EKYGTPAS
-697 PMDRAN
+697 PIDRMD
-703 SSPTPGFIVVAYG
+703 SSATPGFIVIAYG

-737 LASETTGGEK
+737 LASETSGGPR

-819 IAGDKITAQSFDAIR
+819 IAGDKITAQSFNTIR
-834 ISQLRRKRNIEK
+834 IEQLRRKRNIEK
-846 LRDDVAEMRIKMRKH
+846 LRDDVVEMRSKMRKH

-867 DDKYCLK
+867 DGKYCLK

-895 HKFEQLVQWTDTVR
+895 HKSEPLVQWTDTVR
-909 LLETMSHTE
+909 LLETMSNTG
-918 VISEHQAQQLIKIY
+918 VISEPQAQQLIEAY
-932 KIYRSKIHKLQLQ
+932 KIYRSAAHDLQLQ
-945 NQSPRISLSKLCD
+945 NQPAEVLLSEFTEQREAVQQCWRSFLSNHKKED
-958 ERQLVSMEWDNL
+958 
-970 IVSA
+970 